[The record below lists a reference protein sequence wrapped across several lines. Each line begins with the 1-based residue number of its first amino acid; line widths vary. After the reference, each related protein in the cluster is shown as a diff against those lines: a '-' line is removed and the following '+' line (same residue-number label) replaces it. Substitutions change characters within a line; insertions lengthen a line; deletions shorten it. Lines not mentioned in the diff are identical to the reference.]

1 MIDYRLLEAFAA
13 VLDEG
18 GFDRAANRLGITQSA
33 VSQRIRALEDG
44 MGRILVLRESPPR
57 ATLAGERLLRHY
69 RQVAGLEDE
78 TIADLGIRGEAEFH
92 HLPIAVNADS
102 LSVWFLDAVS
112 PFLVESKTTLEI
124 FVDDQDKT
132 TRFLRAG
139 TVVGCVASDKM
150 DIQGF
155 TATDI
160 GAIRYNLVAS
170 PDFSQRWFPDGL
182 DRASVTRAP
191 IIHFNRDDTLQ
202 YRALSRILGTPPVVP
217 PAHYVP
223 SAEKLADAVLRGLGY
238 AMIPERHAL
247 PEIRQGR
254 LIELDP
260 RGRLDTPLFWYRW
273 NRPSRLLERI
283 SELIVTEGR
292 RILNAPT
299 RGLAGQT
306 LQFPSPPP
314 LKQTKRPSK

>member
-1 MIDYRLLEAFAA
+1 MLMFIMIDYRLLEAFAA

-18 GFDRAANRLGITQSA
+18 GFDRAAIRLGITQSA

-57 ATLAGERLLRHY
+57 ATMAGERLLRHY
-69 RQVAGLEDE
+69 RQVTGLEDE
-78 TIADLGIRGEAEFH
+78 AIADLGMSGEAEFR

-112 PFLVESKTTLEI
+112 PFLAESKVTLEI

-139 TVVGCVASDKM
+139 TVVGCIASDKI

-155 TATDI
+155 NATEI

-170 PDFSQRWFPDGL
+170 PAFVRQWFPDGL
-182 DRASVTRAP
+182 DRESATRAP

-202 YRALSRILGTPPVVP
+202 YRALSRILGLPQVVP

-223 SAEKLADAVLRGLGY
+223 SAEKLVDAVLRSLGY
-238 AMIPERHAL
+238 AMIPQRHAV
-247 PEIRQGR
+247 PEIRKGN
-254 LIELDP
+254 LIELDK
-260 RGRLDTPLFWYRW
+260 RGRIETPLFWYRW
-273 NRPSRLLERI
+273 NRPSRLLERF
-283 SELIVTEGR
+283 SEVIVHEGR
-292 RILNAPT
+292 RILDT
-299 RGLAGQT
+299 
-306 LQFPSPPP
+306 PPEV
-314 LKQTKRPSK
+314 